1 VGNFE
6 FGLDGLGVEAEG
18 FCEFGGE
25 LFRGADDGGFAT
37 HGGSDDSDAVQPDSF
52 GSERFLDRVDGFAAG
67 ENVVDENDLAVTHE
81 GGIGWDFYQGR
92 VGNFFNVAAPVF
104 RFFLRQG
111 DEAFVDFAAE
121 CFLKP
126 AREEQ
131 WNPVATGSR
140 GRDQQDG

>member
-1 VGNFE
+1 MGNLE
-6 FGLDGLGVEAEG
+6 FGLDGLGIEAEG
-18 FCEFGGE
+18 FREFGGE

-37 HGGSDDSDAVQPDSF
+37 HGGSDDGYTGQTDSF
-52 GSERFLDRVDGFAAG
+52 GSERFLNGVDGFTAG

-92 VGNFFNVAAPVF
+92 VGNFFNVAAPVL
-104 RFFLRQG
+104 RLFLGQG
-111 DEAFVDFAAE
+111 DEAFVDFTAE

-131 WNPVATGSR
+131 WNPVATGCG
-140 GRDQQDG
+140 GRDKKDR